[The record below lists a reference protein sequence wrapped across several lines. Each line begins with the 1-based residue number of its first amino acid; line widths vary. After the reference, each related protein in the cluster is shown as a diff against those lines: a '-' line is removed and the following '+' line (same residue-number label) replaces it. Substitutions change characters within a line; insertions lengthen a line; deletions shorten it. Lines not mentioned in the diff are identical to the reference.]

1 MTKKVSI
8 YTDGASRGN
17 PGRGGY
23 GAVLIYGNHQK
34 EISKGF
40 KNTTN
45 NRMELLAVID
55 ALALLKESCEVEI
68 YSDSK
73 YVVDSIEKRWVD
85 GWVKKGFKDKKNPDL
100 WRKFLEVRK
109 IHKIKMIWVKGHNGH
124 PLNERCDQLATAAAD
139 GNNLLDDT
147 GFTIE

>member
-1 MTKKVSI
+1 VSQCGSQEKVSI
-8 YTDGASRGN
+8 FTDGASRGN

-85 GWVKKGFKDKKNPDL
+85 GWVKKGFKDKKILIYGVN
-100 WRKFLEVRK
+100 F
-109 IHKIKMIWVKGHNGH
+109 
-124 PLNERCDQLATAAAD
+124 
-139 GNNLLDDT
+139 
-147 GFTIE
+147 